1 MELAAV
7 NRAKQLEA
15 PAGLKYVIE
24 QVYEEAALST
34 DYETVKLK
42 DTRVTEEGIWEFGS
56 GRGRLSLH
64 SLGQLCGYLKLPGGG
79 TVPARYLAK
88 CPDALAAQNLN
99 GWIEKKIGSETAFV
113 RCWEDGGDSPST
125 VRAILSSKYAA
136 ADHADVLET
145 LEELIQF
152 RPMSLQ
158 GWSLDDEQ
166 MVLRLSLDRDCPAS
180 LDDPVRA
187 GILIRN
193 SEVGLGCIS
202 IHAFVTR
209 LVCSNGMVVNLADLG
224 GVKRRH
230 VGRAVSSLRL
240 LIQDGL
246 IRVLKEAEEAARR
259 FVGLKEVLAPKPLE
273 PFVERFVRESDLPA
287 PVGKQAVELMAEE
300 TLYGLVNAFTQAA
313 QSFAVTDRL
322 RIETAASRL
331 LQGNTARSLSRG
343 ARSVGG
349 RVAEPLAA
357 STDESD
363 DAPESEPDDP
373 FEETSGETN
382 AELVAA

>member
-1 MELAAV
+1 
-7 NRAKQLEA
+7 
-15 PAGLKYVIE
+15 
-24 QVYEEAALST
+24 
-34 DYETVKLK
+34 
-42 DTRVTEEGIWEFGS
+42 
-56 GRGRLSLH
+56 
-64 SLGQLCGYLKLPGGG
+64 
-79 TVPARYLAK
+79 
-88 CPDALAAQNLN
+88 LAAQNLN

-125 VRAILSSKYAA
+125 VRAILSNKYAA

-166 MVLRLSLDRDCPAS
+166 MVLRLSLDRDFPAT
-180 LDDPVRA
+180 LDDPIRA

-209 LVCSNGMVVNLADLG
+209 LVCSNGLVVSLADLG

-230 VGRAVSSLRL
+230 VGRAISSLRY

-246 IRVLKEAEEAARR
+246 SRVLKEAEEAVRR
-259 FVGLKEVLAPKPLE
+259 FVGLKEVPAPKELA
-273 PFVERFVRESDLPA
+273 PFVERFVRESDLPVE
-287 PVGKQAVELMAEE
+287 VGKQATELLAED

-313 QSFAVTDRL
+313 QGYSVTDRL
-322 RIETAASRL
+322 RIETAASRF
-331 LQGNTARSLSRG
+331 LQGNAARPLTGG
-343 ARSVGG
+343 ARSVGA
-349 RVAEPLAA
+349 RVAEPPETGDAA
-357 STDESD
+357 SDEELP
-363 DAPESEPDDP
+363 AEPIDP
-373 FEETSGETN
+373 FTEGPSEETDR
-382 AELVAA
+382 ELVAA